1 MYKIFIIINMFLFFI
16 GCSFGQLQEEQ
27 INTELKTKTIEEV
40 TDKKK
45 NLECEICRIIKL
57 TIVYNYYLGKLQQN
71 YKRYGSPGY
80 ILLSSSN
87 VYGEKFSFAD
97 IQNGLKEMKI
107 SLNNLRKN
115 YYQEY
120 KYYYQEINC
129 KNKNVSV
136 CDETAEQQYNDYLL
150 DIK

>member
-57 TIVYNYYLGKLQQN
+57 TIVYNHYLGKLQQN